1 MRRVLWI
8 LLVSTVVLAA
18 AWVVAGLPGRV
29 DVQIGAWT
37 IQTST
42 PMAVLALLVGFAAIY
57 ILIRLIAFV
66 LNAPG
71 DARWWLSG
79 RRRNSGDRAVT
90 SALVALAAG
99 DVADASREAGR
110 ARRLLGDTPQTLL
123 LAAEAGRLGNQEEQA
138 AAVFRLLVERKD
150 AAFLGYRGL
159 LRQAVARENWPEAAA
174 LARQAE
180 QVRPGAAWVRQ
191 ERAQLAIRAGNWSEA
206 LELAQTRPLKAVLA
220 TAAAGAETDP
230 ARALHLARLAWKE
243 DPALTPA
250 IVGYAE
256 RLRTVSKFRRARKV
270 LTLGWTLAPHPDIAT
285 CALAPVTDATGR
297 SRTAQELVASNPE
310 RFESR
315 LLLAR
320 CALEAGQLTEARRV
334 VEAARAA
341 GMNQR
346 RLWLLLAQIEEEER
360 GDTEEGRL
368 AQRDALRHA
377 ATADPDPVW
386 RCSSCH
392 SPQTAWHPTCPVCAT
407 PGSITWVT
415 DSVSSISAVPALA

>member
-110 ARRLLGDTPQTLL
+110 ARRLGDTPQTLL